1 MSRRNNSSHCFN
13 QLLLAAFVAIDLEL
27 NFGEMTSCFLPAF
40 VRWMVL
46 LQLDSHVV
54 QFVQKLTV
62 LLTEF
67 AQFLAALGM
76 SVRVAVA
83 AAPCFFVAEFRCEPV
98 AVALQSK
105 PEFAEVGDAEFFN
118 FLHPL
123 SKFHQ

>member
-1 MSRRNNSSHCFN
+1 
-13 QLLLAAFVAIDLEL
+13 
-27 NFGEMTSCFLPAF
+27 
-40 VRWMVL
+40 
-46 LQLDSHVV
+46 
-54 QFVQKLTV
+54 

-76 SVRVAVA
+76 SVRVAVD
-83 AAPCFFVAEFRCEPV
+83 AAPGFFVAEFRCEPV
-98 AVALQSK
+98 AVALQSQ